1 MKRKLLTQIKNEWRD
16 NIWMV
21 LELAIV
27 TGVLCMICAL
37 YYSAIRDY
45 FLPRG
50 FDYGDVYTLKLNT
63 VPDTSPY
70 FAPSA
75 EGEEDPY
82 INDLGSIVS
91 RIKENPNVVSVA
103 VHQNGMPYNFSFTG
117 NQFKR
122 FDINDTIGYTGNLR
136 YGTPEIVEVMGF
148 QSLTGKTTEEL
159 KEALRRGEI
168 LISNNDVSDEQ
179 GYDVM
184 ALIGKQVLFGGDS
197 TNLYKVADVIRK
209 IRRNDYENSWA
220 GTIVMPLIGKAV
232 WGSVAIKLLPD
243 HAMRFKEDFRNNPD
257 LRRQRNV
264 YLTDLTS
271 LADTR
276 ESCQRQMDTS
286 VHILVCLVLFLLIT
300 IFLGLLGT
308 FWFRIQQRIG
318 EIALRKVCG
327 ANRKEVFRRVISEGL
342 ILQLIATILI
352 SAILWPLSGVIT
364 GFLYC
369 SRTVLLVFEGVAVV
383 LVALGIVASL
393 WYPARKAMG
402 IEPAIALKSE

>member
-21 LELAIV
+21 LELTIV
-27 TGVLCMICAL
+27 TGVVCMICAL

-50 FDYGDVYTLKLNT
+50 FEYEDVYTLKLNT
-63 VPDTSPY
+63 VPQTSPY
-70 FAPSA
+70 YTAPA

-82 INDLGSIVS
+82 ITDLGAIVK
-91 RIKENPNVVSVA
+91 RIKENPNVVSAA
-103 VHQNGMPYNFSFTG
+103 VHQNGMPYNFSFSG
-117 NQFKR
+117 NQIKR
-122 FDINDTIGYTGNLR
+122 FDINDTIGYLGNQR
-136 YGTPEIVEVMGF
+136 SCTPEIVEVMGF
-148 QSLTGKTTEEL
+148 ESLTGKTTEEL
-159 KEALRRGEI
+159 KEALARGEI
-168 LISNNDVSDEQ
+168 LVSNNNVSDEQ

-184 ALIGKQVLFGGDS
+184 EMIGKQVLFGGDS

-209 IRRNDYENSWA
+209 VRRNDYEDSWA
-220 GTIVMPLIGKAV
+220 GTIIMPLLGKQV
-232 WGSVAIKLLPD
+232 WGSVAVKLLPD
-243 HAMRFKEDFRNNPD
+243 HAMRFKEDFRNNSD

-264 YLTDLTS
+264 YLSDLTS

-276 ESCQRQMDTS
+276 ESCQRQMDTQ
-286 VHILVCLVLFLLIT
+286 VHILVCLVLFLLVT

-308 FWFRIQQRIG
+308 FWFRIQQRVG

-327 ANRKEVFRRVISEGL
+327 ANRKEIFRRVISEGL

-352 SAILWPLSGVIT
+352 TAILWPLSGVIT

-369 SRTVLLVFEGVAVV
+369 SRTVLFVFEGVAVV

-393 WYPARKAMG
+393 WYPASKAMG